1 MGALLLFS
9 IKKHVSV
16 IVSID
21 QSINF
26 QNRDAVVF
34 TYLTLKSFFKGE
46 LQRKSKLISFERAF
60 KMLKND
66 MYITGMGQAVL
77 ELF

>member
-21 QSINF
+21 QSINL
-26 QNRDAVVF
+26 QNKDAVVF
-34 TYLTLKSFFKGE
+34 T
-46 LQRKSKLISFERAF
+46 
-60 KMLKND
+60 
-66 MYITGMGQAVL
+66 
-77 ELF
+77 